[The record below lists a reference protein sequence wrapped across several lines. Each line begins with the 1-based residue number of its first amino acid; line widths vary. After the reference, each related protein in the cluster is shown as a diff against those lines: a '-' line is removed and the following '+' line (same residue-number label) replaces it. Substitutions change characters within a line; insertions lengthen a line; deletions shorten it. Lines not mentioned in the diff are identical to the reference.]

1 MYLVRRHAYRL
12 LRKAVKELSCSH
24 CDHKFNKGYNYK
36 RHLAVIHG
44 VNEFGQPT
52 SVAERECYQELARK
66 EARKRKLASCTTTS
80 DEPKVDEPQQE
91 PASRACTDE
100 PSPYPTPA
108 YGPPSTSGDSSRP
121 KRTSTRNPRIKYVSF
136 HHVRMKVKKTFTE

>member
-36 RHLAVIHG
+36 RHLAVIHR

-108 YGPPSTSGDSSRP
+108 YGPDKPVPPELAKAARQKALRKFKLNVPGQLHSQKSR
-121 KRTSTRNPRIKYVSF
+121 K
-136 HHVRMKVKKTFTE
+136 